1 MVSFVL
7 NLRFH
12 RRPFVGRTSYGW
24 GTMRRLI
31 IGLPIVILM
40 TGVAAGQATSPQ
52 VDVRPQH
59 IAPPE
64 VDSSQ
69 QDSAL
74 HKAAPLD
81 DAEDNEDLASRVDL
95 PMELPL
101 RRPDPPK
108 NIPPAKL
115 APANDLF
122 GSVPT
127 PAPLNAR
134 AIGGYAKG
142 CLSGG
147 VSLPINGPDWQVMR
161 VSRNR
166 NWGAPQLIDYME
178 RLASDAHALDGW
190 PGLLV
195 GDLSQPRGGPMLTGH
210 TSHQIGL
217 DADIWLTPMPDR
229 VLSETEREEMTAV
242 SMLKDPFTVDPEI
255 FTDLQ
260 VKLIGRAASYRQV
273 ARIFVHPAIKKSL
286 CKRADVAGKNKAWL
300 AKVRPWWNHHYH
312 FHVRLKCPPG
322 IAGCAGQ
329 SPVSGEIGC
338 ADKDFK
344 YWDKKLKISAKWA
357 TDHGYSPM
365 DPLRRRPSPSD
376 RKRRGKLS
384 DLPKDCKSVLSA
396 GGVTPMKVGDELP
409 PLAVKAATSKDAG
422 PGVPVL
428 TKEQLAAF
436 LGKKNKKVSMQMP
449 ERNPT
454 R

>member
-1 MVSFVL
+1 
-7 NLRFH
+7 
-12 RRPFVGRTSYGW
+12 
-24 GTMRRLI
+24 
-31 IGLPIVILM
+31 M
-40 TGVAAGQATSPQ
+40 TGVSAGQVATPQ
-52 VDVRPQH
+52 DSVRPQH
-59 IAPPE
+59 VAPPDS
-64 VDSSQ
+64 DSSPQ
-69 QDSAL
+69 ENAL
-74 HKAAPLD
+74 HKAEPLD
-81 DAEDNEDLASRVDL
+81 TAEDEGDVASLADI
-95 PMELPL
+95 PMERPL
-101 RRPDPPK
+101 RRPEPPK

-127 PAPLNAR
+127 PAPLAAR

-161 VSRNR
+161 LSRNR

-217 DADIWLTPMPDR
+217 DADIWLTPMPDH

-242 SMLKDPFTVDPEI
+242 SMLKDPFSVDPEV

-260 VKLIGRAASYRQV
+260 VKLIRRAASYRQV
-273 ARIFVHPAIKKSL
+273 ARIFVHPAIKKAL
-286 CKRADVAGKNKAWL
+286 CARADVAGKNKAWL

-312 FHVRLKCPPG
+312 FHVRLKCPHG
-322 IAGCAGQ
+322 MEGCNGQ

-338 ADKDFK
+338 DDDDFK
-344 YWDKKLKISAKWA
+344 YWDKNLKTSAKWA

-365 DPLRRRPSPSD
+365 DPLRRRPSLSD
-376 RKRRGKLS
+376 RKRRGKLR
-384 DLPKDCKSVLSA
+384 DLPKDCESVLTA
-396 GGVTPMKVGDELP
+396 GAP
-409 PLAVKAATSKDAG
+409 S
-422 PGVPVL
+422 
-428 TKEQLAAF
+428 
-436 LGKKNKKVSMQMP
+436 
-449 ERNPT
+449 R
-454 R
+454 